1 MPELLGRRGIGRGFR
16 CSFILVLSNI
26 SYDRSVKKHGLQL
39 VGRVQS
45 AARILY
51 LSPWFIFSAYCL
63 VRVLYVSP
71 CLIPSSQSA
80 VCCPC
85 FILTVRWIGT
95 NDVCKTTCIPAL
107 PKLGELLILLEHL
120 ESPWLWGNSY
130 LQGILSNVE
139 SKKLDYWTSASTE
152 IIRTYYLPTI
162 CAYVFKICFIKAIE
176 HFFRRCLQSF
186 ILTLGGLG
194 EFSKV
199 IQTLDYVLGWITV
212 SNSPSPPR
220 V

>member
-1 MPELLGRRGIGRGFR
+1 MPELLGRRGIEIGFR
-16 CSFILVLSNI
+16 FSFILVLRNI

-39 VGRVQS
+39 VGCIQS
-45 AARILY
+45 AARVLY
-51 LSPWFIFSAYCL
+51 LSPCFIFSAYCL
-63 VRVLYVSP
+63 VRVLYPVHSLQSAV
-71 CLIPSSQSA
+71 CSLQSA

-107 PKLGELLILLEHL
+107 AKLGQLLILLEHQ

-152 IIRTYYLPTI
+152 IIPAYYLLTI
-162 CAYVFKICFIKAIE
+162 CEYFLRI
-176 HFFRRCLQSF
+176 
-186 ILTLGGLG
+186 
-194 EFSKV
+194 
-199 IQTLDYVLGWITV
+199 VL
-212 SNSPSPPR
+212 
-220 V
+220 